1 MTNINQR
8 IETTSGITELP
19 MNNLPSTEKIEKIA
33 QCQLKPYEFVYSHES
48 AFSICSREAQV
59 SVIRRSTIA
68 EIIRAIR
75 SGYAFGTDLKP
86 VVETIKFLRDSDS
99 MDEMLR
105 ELPCFSGAIFNNLR
119 HESEILQTNWIIVK
133 TTFLGDI
140 DLYKVK
146 AIQDLNRSLRFC
158 YEAPEGSLVMVF
170 GLDLPIR
177 EAAIYYVIYAE
188 LASEIQSKLGIT
200 IRDQDNNRAD
210 VFPLTYDKKIIENPA
225 YLPLNVVNTLRMAE
239 PTLLMESICTT
250 HVDTDEE
257 EYNVPDLSFDNLY
270 FLVDQ
275 INSTTHQTHYAYAH
289 DFLTAKEIVVYLCA
303 QGRIAYSDF
312 YIICQALRVRFGEAG
327 WVLFQL
333 FIDSKTCNHSTSTLW
348 KIWENDTGVPIPF
361 DSLIQIAI
369 KYGWLRQ

>member
-1 MTNINQR
+1 MFSQ
-8 IETTSGITELP
+8 IERTETSVKSQLSL
-19 MNNLPSTEKIEKIA
+19 NNHEHTDKMAKVA
-33 QCQLKPYEFVYSHES
+33 QPQLKPYEFVYSHDS
-48 AFSICSREAQV
+48 ALSICSRASEIKV
-59 SVIRRSTIA
+59 MRRTTIA
-68 EIIRAIR
+68 DIIRAIR
-75 SGYAFGTDLKP
+75 SGYAFGMDLKP
-86 VVETIKFLRDSDS
+86 MVETIKFLRDTDS
-99 MDEMLR
+99 MQGMLS

-119 HESEILQTNWIIVK
+119 HESELLQSNWIILK
-133 TTFLGDI
+133 TPFLGDI
-140 DLYKVK
+140 DAYKVK
-146 AIQDLNRSLRFC
+146 AIQELNRSLRFC
-158 YEAPEGSLVMVF
+158 YEAPEGCLVMVF

-177 EAAIYYVIYAE
+177 EAANYYVIYAE
-188 LASEIQSKLGIT
+188 LASEIQLKLGIT

-210 VFPLTYDKKIIENPA
+210 VFSLTYDKKIIENPA

-239 PTLLMESICTT
+239 PTLLMESICTPQ
-250 HVDTDEE
+250 VDTDVD
-257 EYNVPDLSFDNLY
+257 EYMGPDLSFDNLY

-275 INSTTHQTHYAYAH
+275 INSTTRQTNYAFAH
-289 DFLTAKEIVVYLCA
+289 DFLTAKEIVVYLSA
-303 QGRIAYSDF
+303 QGHIAYSDF